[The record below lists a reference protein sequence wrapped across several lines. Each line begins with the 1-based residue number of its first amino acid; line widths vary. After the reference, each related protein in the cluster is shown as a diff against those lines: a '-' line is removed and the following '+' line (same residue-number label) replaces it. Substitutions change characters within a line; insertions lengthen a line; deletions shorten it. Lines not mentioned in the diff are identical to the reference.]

1 VVAPSRPRSET
12 FSQRGGFEDI
22 KGKPIAMTFRR
33 KEAKFA
39 MEGSLRDQMNNIS
52 NEAGVRKQLECLR

>member
-1 VVAPSRPRSET
+1 M
-12 FSQRGGFEDI
+12 FEDI

-33 KEAKFA
+33 KEAKLA

-52 NEAGVRKQLECLR
+52 NEAGVRNQL